1 MGRNC
6 SVFNCNGNYRG
17 QPYTRV
23 VKFPKDETIRNQWID
38 AMPNPQSQLEKKKDI
53 YICCWHFECPFAPV
67 QGGERP
73 TGPPTKFIGIPKS
86 CLKQTQS
93 IPRKTTLTSSES
105 RKKHQAE
112 LEKENDTIKS
122 FLAFKND
129 FPKKYPDL
137 NIQHIGLTEFT
148 AFKTDMLGK
157 KVIFFVHFQQEFHS
171 PVGFLKLVC
180 IEKNGLEIPKKSV
193 DVPKNSLVHRWSQIS
208 SIFNSAFKYQSTN
221 KDIFQ
226 KVSSLME

>member
-1 MGRNC
+1 MGRKC

-53 YICCWHFECPFAPV
+53 YICRWHFECPFAPV

-148 AFKTDMLGK
+148 AFKTDTLGK
-157 KVIFFVHFQQEFHS
+157 KVVFFVHFQQEFHS

-193 DVPKNSLVHRWSQIS
+193 DVPKKQFSSPLV
-208 SIFNSAFKYQSTN
+208 TN
-221 KDIFQ
+221 FQ
-226 KVSSLME
+226 HI